1 MSRILARAL
10 RAAPMLAAGL
20 AALVPLH
27 AAAQDGLRRSGQEW
41 EGAIGLLA
49 SNSAAFM
56 GSDERKTKLL
66 PGFYLRWGRFS
77 ITNASGFYTRSND
90 EVVRGLGVDLGHSER
105 WKLTLGLRFDAGRRE
120 STSGELAGLGS
131 VKSTVRA
138 RLAGRYRF
146 DDHWQ
151 LNGAWSAD
159 AFGRGGGHYG
169 EFSLER
175 HQRWSPDTT
184 WVAGAGFSAA
194 GDRYLQSW
202 FGVTPEQSARSGY
215 AVYEPAAG
223 LRDASVY
230 ANLRSQVAPRWVLL
244 AGASATRLLG
254 SAADS
259 PLVRQRST
267 WSLNGGLAWNF

>member
-1 MSRILARAL
+1 MSLFIED
-10 RAAPMLAAGL
+10 GHHWVF
-20 AALVPLH
+20 LVLTVIM
-27 AAAQDGLRRSGQEW
+27 GG
-41 EGAIGLLA
+41 G
-49 SNSAAFM
+49 AAFM
-56 GSDERKTKLL
+56 A
-66 PGFYLRWGRFS
+66 GRGMAKKWRP
-77 ITNASGFYTRSND
+77 IWMPIIAM
-90 EVVRGLGVDLGHSER
+90 VP
-105 WKLTLGLRFDAGRRE
+105 LTLGLRFDAGRRE